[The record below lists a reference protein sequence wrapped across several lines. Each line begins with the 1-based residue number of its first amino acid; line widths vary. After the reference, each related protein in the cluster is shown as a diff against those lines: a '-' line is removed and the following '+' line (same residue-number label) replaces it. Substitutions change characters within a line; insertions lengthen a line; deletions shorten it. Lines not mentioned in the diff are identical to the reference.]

1 MTPYKGGGG
10 LTGIIRSKTMKTQEF
25 NVIDKTDGD
34 ADTVSRT
41 VIIHDTVGG
50 EPSIIT
56 YEDEIAEAL
65 ETIAGPLPEGYENL
79 PAECATAWTTPIT
92 AWGKREGFKD
102 SLGVRIEYFE
112 DFLKESDWIYP
123 DDLLKQDQEEEEN
136 TMDMIKIMNT
146 RNHITMTMPQGM
158 FWESYGCWLDG
169 KAKLD
174 AKEIAKALC
183 DDDRERA
190 RELLDKYDCV
200 IEFYEG
206 DENND

>member
-1 MTPYKGGGG
+1 
-10 LTGIIRSKTMKTQEF
+10 MKTQEF

-34 ADTVSRT
+34 ADTVSGT

-56 YEDEIAEAL
+56 YEEEIAEAL

-79 PAECATAWTTPIT
+79 PAECATAWTTPIHRL
-92 AWGKREGFKD
+92 GDMEGFKD
-102 SLGVRIEYFE
+102 ALGVRIEYFE
-112 DFLKESDWIYP
+112 DFLKEHYGEWNYP
-123 DDLLKQDQEEEEN
+123 DDVLHENPEQEQEQEQAQEEED
-136 TMDMIKIMNT
+136 TQMDMMKITNE
-146 RNHITMTMPQGM
+146 RNHITLTMPQYS
-158 FWESYGCWLDG
+158 FWETYGCWLDG

-200 IEFYEG
+200 IEFYE